1 MTTTR
6 VVLITGAATGIGQAT
21 ADLLSAQ
28 GCRVFGTSRTP
39 DRYGERAF
47 PLLEMDV
54 HSDES
59 VSHGVQYVLAQAGRI
74 DVLLNN
80 AGTGLAG
87 ASEETRLSEAR
98 TVFETNFFG
107 VMRVTNAVLPI
118 MRQQRSGKIITMS
131 SAGGFAGIP
140 FRALYGAS
148 KFALEGYMESLRYE
162 VKPFGISVSLVEP
175 GPVSTPA
182 AEVVPHVSH
191 EIAPYAAS
199 RSRFTDRFNASMRQG
214 MSPLRVA
221 RVIRRIIEQDAPH
234 LRYTVGAQATMLV
247 LLRRSMPQGGFEMLV
262 RCLFDLENKAKLLE
276 KEHEHGRPSREH
288 ENS

>member
-1 MTTTR
+1 
-6 VVLITGAATGIGQAT
+6 
-21 ADLLSAQ
+21 
-28 GCRVFGTSRTP
+28 
-39 DRYGERAF
+39 
-47 PLLEMDV
+47 MDV

-59 VSHGVQYVLAQAGRI
+59 VLNGVQYVLSQEGHI

-118 MRQQRSGKIITMS
+118 MRKLRSGKIITMS
-131 SAGGFAGIP
+131 SAGGFAGMP
-140 FRALYGAS
+140 FRALYVAS

-162 VKPFGISVSLVEP
+162 VRPFGISVSLVEP
-175 GPVSTPA
+175 GPVSTLA
-182 AEVVPHVSH
+182 AERVPHVNH
-191 EIAPYAAS
+191 EIAVYAAS
-199 RSRFTDRFNASMRQG
+199 RSRFTDSFNASMSQG

-234 LRYTVGAQATMLV
+234 LRYTVGAQATMLA
-247 LLRRSMPQGGFEMLV
+247 LLRRSMSQGGFEMLM
-262 RCLFDLENKAKLLE
+262 RRLFDLENKAKRLE
-276 KEHEHGRPSREH
+276 KVDEHKSSSREL

>member
-1 MTTTR
+1 MMTTR
-6 VVLITGAATGIGQAT
+6 VVLITGAASGIGQAT
-21 ADLLSAQ
+21 AELLMAQ
-28 GCRVFGTSRTP
+28 GYRVFGTSRAPKRHRGST
-39 DRYGERAF
+39 F

-59 VSHGVQYVLAQAGRI
+59 VLNGVQYVLSQEGRI

-87 ASEETRLSEAR
+87 ACEETRLSEAR

-118 MRQQRSGKIITMS
+118 MRKLRSGKIITMS
-131 SAGGFAGIP
+131 SAGGFAGMP
-140 FRALYGAS
+140 FRALYVAS

-162 VKPFGISVSLVEP
+162 VRPFGISVSLVEP

-182 AEVVPHVSH
+182 AEHVPHVSH
-191 EIAPYAAS
+191 DIAVYAAS
-199 RSRFTDRFNASMRQG
+199 RSRLTDSFNAAMRQG
-214 MSPLRVA
+214 MSPIRVA

-234 LRYTVGAQATMLV
+234 LRYTVGAQATMLAF
-247 LLRRSMPQGGFEMLV
+247 LRRSMSQGSFEMLL
-262 RCLFDLENKAKLLE
+262 RRFFDLENKAKRSNE
-276 KEHEHGRPSREH
+276 M
-288 ENS
+288 